1 MKKTLLFLTVI
12 LNLLYSPDTNSQNV
26 KGLYVDGFS
35 TILGNAQREDS
46 LLNYAQYNGFNYLA
60 LYDLWQVHTAHNL
73 TTANT
78 CTVLANFIQNAKQNY
93 GITQVGAIGE
103 NFFVFN
109 NVFKVYN
116 QQHTNPL
123 QKFDVF
129 NVEFEFWNI
138 GPVSPGNYYCTNYLQ
153 PNYSCDT
160 AGAFAYYKKLIHQV
174 DSLTNLT
181 GIISETYVG
190 WFNQGQAVTIA
201 NTVDRILL
209 HDYINNY
216 SSLYSYVQQRLQY
229 IAARNSSTDV
239 IIIFSAEPSFM
250 GPWLSTHNTLTPF
263 TDMQTALTNET
274 GTWKQY
280 INLKGLQWFAYSFM
294 PYNVVTTGEL
304 VFDEKD
310 FNFFPNPASDFL
322 IINTKNAEQITI
334 EIVNSLGQKIKMNR
348 SQKNNETS
356 LDLSAIEAGIYFIS
370 VRSGETKTTRKIIVN
385 R

>member
-1 MKKTLLFLTVI
+1 
-12 LNLLYSPDTNSQNV
+12 
-26 KGLYVDGFS
+26 
-35 TILGNAQREDS
+35 
-46 LLNYAQYNGFNYLA
+46 
-60 LYDLWQVHTAHNL
+60 
-73 TTANT
+73 
-78 CTVLANFIQNAKQNY
+78 
-93 GITQVGAIGE
+93 
-103 NFFVFN
+103 
-109 NVFKVYN
+109 
-116 QQHTNPL
+116 
-123 QKFDVF
+123 
-129 NVEFEFWNI
+129 